1 MGRSRAAAN
10 DDDDDVGSGGVTRD
24 DVDDAHAEATTT
36 TTTTTTTTDENGDLK
51 PPSTP
56 STVGRVRH
64 GTATVNRP
72 PLRFGKATCVAS
84 ALLTLAFLA
93 LEGGRRRRRA
103 MLVEGFDPDEELLKH
118 SARVL
123 KAAEQMYQ
131 ENPSERN
138 RRHVDAAMDETRRL
152 SGRLR
157 QRKEAEARA
166 EAWKERV
173 RVKRAGE
180 ARTSMASAAAVDDD
194 KKPPLA
200 GSSAKWMSA
209 DARLRELLEERVAE
223 RSIAKEEEEEE
234 EKEDR
239 DDEEEAMKSVI
250 DDVPHVE
257 VVSEAALEETKE
269 EPRMKD
275 TPSEEYPP
283 ELVEAMKRME
293 ADIATGKFS
302 EEALFE
308 KYKDVLDKF
317 GEEFDPEDDE
327 DEDEHPQLLDPYW
340 WRNSRAL
347 HLITITR
354 DADSVTQ
361 LFALQMVP
369 DSIPARAR
377 PADKY
382 HVVAFESRS
391 DAEKFC
397 FLMQSKR
404 SDPELDEDL
413 RGLVSMKGIG
423 PKELQ
428 RVADDVDYGVTVVGA
443 GRIDLSPNRSHVDVL
458 NHVVHIGGEAYLW
471 EFARQVKRDFDDE
484 VAREEDK

>member
-1 MGRSRAAAN
+1 MA
-10 DDDDDVGSGGVTRD
+10 VSGKG
-24 DVDDAHAEATTT
+24 DVDESVVKSDVDADAKASSLTLGNEDATTT
-36 TTTTTTTTDENGDLK
+36 VTTEEERSDLK
-51 PPSTP
+51 PPMS
-56 STVGRVRH
+56 SSSSSSSSGRVRH

-123 KAAEQMYQ
+123 KMAEQMYQ

-157 QRKEAEARA
+157 QRKDAEARA

-173 RVKRAGE
+173 RVRKAGE
-180 ARTSMASAAAVDDD
+180 AGASTADDD

-200 GSSAKWMSA
+200 GSSAKWVSA

-223 RSIAKEEEEEE
+223 RSIAREEEEEE
-234 EKEDR
+234 
-239 DDEEEAMKSVI
+239 
-250 DDVPHVE
+250 DVPHVE
-257 VVSEAALEETKE
+257 VVSEEEAAPVVEEEETKE
-269 EPRMKD
+269 ESRMTKD

-317 GEEFDPEDDE
+317 GEEFDPEDDG

-369 DSIPARAR
+369 DSIPERAR
-377 PADKY
+377 PEDKY

-391 DAEKFC
+391 DAENFC

-404 SDPELDEDL
+404 GDPDLDEDL

-471 EFARQVKRDFDDE
+471 EFARRVKRDFDDE
-484 VAREEDK
+484 VEREEQEDK

>member
-1 MGRSRAAAN
+1 MVA
-10 DDDDDVGSGGVTRD
+10 SGKG
-24 DVDDAHAEATTT
+24 DVDESVVKSDVDADAKASSLTLGNEDATTT
-36 TTTTTTTTDENGDLK
+36 VTTEEERSDLK
-51 PPSTP
+51 PPST
-56 STVGRVRH
+56 SSSSSSGRVRH
-64 GTATVNRP
+64 GTATVKRP

-123 KAAEQMYQ
+123 KMAEQMYQ

-138 RRHVDAAMDETRRL
+138 RRHMDAAMDETRRL

-157 QRKEAEARA
+157 QRKDAEARA

-173 RVKRAGE
+173 RVRKAGE
-180 ARTSMASAAAVDDD
+180 AGEATADDD

-200 GSSAKWMSA
+200 GSSAKWVSA

-223 RSIAKEEEEEE
+223 RSIAREEDVVE
-234 EKEDR
+234 
-239 DDEEEAMKSVI
+239 
-250 DDVPHVE
+250 DVPHVE
-257 VVSEAALEETKE
+257 VVSEEAAPPVVEEEETKQ
-269 EPRMKD
+269 EPRTTKD

-317 GEEFDPEDDE
+317 GEEFDPEDDG

-369 DSIPARAR
+369 DSIPERAR
-377 PADKY
+377 PEDKY

-391 DAEKFC
+391 DAENFC

-404 SDPELDEDL
+404 GDPDLDEDL

-471 EFARQVKRDFDDE
+471 EFARRVKRDFDDE
-484 VAREEDK
+484 VEREEQEDK

>member
-1 MGRSRAAAN
+1 MSGKGDDESVVKTDADAKASSLTLDEDATAVTTVTTPTEEERS
-10 DDDDDVGSGGVTRD
+10 
-24 DVDDAHAEATTT
+24 
-36 TTTTTTTTDENGDLK
+36 DLQ
-51 PPSTP
+51 PPS
-56 STVGRVRH
+56 SSSSSGRVRH

-93 LEGGRRRRRA
+93 LEGGRRRRQA

-123 KAAEQMYQ
+123 KMAEQMYQ

-138 RRHVDAAMDETRRL
+138 RRHMDAAMEETRRL

-157 QRKEAEARA
+157 QRKDAEARA

-173 RVKRAGE
+173 RVRKAGE
-180 ARTSMASAAAVDDD
+180 AGEATADDD

-200 GSSAKWMSA
+200 GSSAKWVSA

-223 RSIAKEEEEEE
+223 RSIAREEDVVE
-234 EKEDR
+234 
-239 DDEEEAMKSVI
+239 
-250 DDVPHVE
+250 DVPHVE
-257 VVSEAALEETKE
+257 VVSEEAAPPVVEEEETKQ
-269 EPRMKD
+269 EPRTTKD

-317 GEEFDPEDDE
+317 GEEFDPEDDG

-369 DSIPARAR
+369 DSIPERAR
-377 PADKY
+377 PEDKY

-391 DAEKFC
+391 DAENFC

-404 SDPELDEDL
+404 GDPDLDEDL

-471 EFARQVKRDFDDE
+471 EFARRVKRDFDDE
-484 VAREEDK
+484 VEREEQEDK

>member
-1 MGRSRAAAN
+1 MAVSGKGDDESVVKTDADAKASSLTLDEDATAVTTVTTPTEEERS
-10 DDDDDVGSGGVTRD
+10 
-24 DVDDAHAEATTT
+24 
-36 TTTTTTTTDENGDLK
+36 DLQ
-51 PPSTP
+51 PPS
-56 STVGRVRH
+56 SSSSSGRVRH

-93 LEGGRRRRRA
+93 LEGGRRRRQA

-123 KAAEQMYQ
+123 KMAEQMYQ

-138 RRHVDAAMDETRRL
+138 RRHMDAAMEETRRL
-152 SGRLR
+152 SGQLR
-157 QRKEAEARA
+157 QRKDAEARA

-173 RVKRAGE
+173 RVRKAGE
-180 ARTSMASAAAVDDD
+180 AGATADDD

-200 GSSAKWMSA
+200 GSSAKWVSA

-223 RSIAKEEEEEE
+223 RSIAREEDVVE
-234 EKEDR
+234 
-239 DDEEEAMKSVI
+239 
-250 DDVPHVE
+250 DVPHVE
-257 VVSEAALEETKE
+257 VVSEAAASPIVEEEEEVEETKE
-269 EPRMKD
+269 ESRTTKD
-275 TPSEEYPP
+275 TSSEEYPP

-317 GEEFDPEDDE
+317 GEEFDPEDDG
-327 DEDEHPQLLDPYW
+327 DADEHPQLLDPYW

-369 DSIPARAR
+369 DSIPERAR
-377 PADKY
+377 PDDKY

-391 DAEKFC
+391 DAENFC

-404 SDPELDEDL
+404 GDPDLDEDL
-413 RGLVSMKGIG
+413 RGLVSIKGIG

-471 EFARQVKRDFDDE
+471 DFARQVKRDFDDE
-484 VAREEDK
+484 VKREEQEDK

>member
-1 MGRSRAAAN
+1 MAVSGKGDVGGSVVKTDADGSFLALGSEDATTPTPTEEEGRS
-10 DDDDDVGSGGVTRD
+10 
-24 DVDDAHAEATTT
+24 
-36 TTTTTTTTDENGDLK
+36 DLK
-51 PPSTP
+51 PPS
-56 STVGRVRH
+56 SSAASSSSSGRVRH

-84 ALLTLAFLA
+84 ALLTLAFLT

-103 MLVEGFDPDEELLKH
+103 MLEEGFDPDEELLKH

-123 KAAEQMYQ
+123 KMTEQMYQ

-138 RRHVDAAMDETRRL
+138 RRHMDAAMDETRRL

-157 QRKEAEARA
+157 QRKDAEARA

-173 RVKRAGE
+173 RVRKAGE
-180 ARTSMASAAAVDDD
+180 AGASIADDD

-200 GSSAKWMSA
+200 GSSAKWVSA
-209 DARLRELLEERVAE
+209 DARLRELLEERVAD
-223 RSIAKEEEEEE
+223 RSIAREEEE
-234 EKEDR
+234 
-239 DDEEEAMKSVI
+239 
-250 DDVPHVE
+250 DVPHVE
-257 VVSEAALEETKE
+257 VVSEEAAAVVVEEGEGEEDETKE
-269 EPRMKD
+269 ESRTTKD

-317 GEEFDPEDDE
+317 GEEFDPEDDG

-369 DSIPARAR
+369 DSIPERAR
-377 PADKY
+377 PEDRY

-391 DAEKFC
+391 DAENFC

-404 SDPELDEDL
+404 GDPDLDEDL

-428 RVADDVDYGVTVVGA
+428 QVADDVDYGVTVIGA

-471 EFARQVKRDFDDE
+471 EFAQRVKRDFDDE
-484 VAREEDK
+484 VEREEQEDK

>member
-1 MGRSRAAAN
+1 MVA
-10 DDDDDVGSGGVTRD
+10 SGKG
-24 DVDDAHAEATTT
+24 DVDGSVVKTDVDADAKASSLTLGNEDATTT
-36 TTTTTTTTDENGDLK
+36 VTTEEERSDLK
-51 PPSTP
+51 PPST
-56 STVGRVRH
+56 SSSSSSGRVRH
-64 GTATVNRP
+64 GTATVKRP

-123 KAAEQMYQ
+123 KMAEQMYQ

-138 RRHVDAAMDETRRL
+138 RRHMDAAMDETRRL

-157 QRKEAEARA
+157 QRKDAEARA

-173 RVKRAGE
+173 RVRKAGE
-180 ARTSMASAAAVDDD
+180 AGEATADDD

-200 GSSAKWMSA
+200 GSSAKWVSA

-223 RSIAKEEEEEE
+223 RSIAREEDVVE
-234 EKEDR
+234 
-239 DDEEEAMKSVI
+239 
-250 DDVPHVE
+250 DVPHVE
-257 VVSEAALEETKE
+257 VVSEEAAPPVVEEEETKQ
-269 EPRMKD
+269 EPRTTKD

-317 GEEFDPEDDE
+317 GEEFDPEDDG

-369 DSIPARAR
+369 DSIPERAR
-377 PADKY
+377 PEDKY

-391 DAEKFC
+391 DAENFC

-404 SDPELDEDL
+404 GDPDLDEDL

-471 EFARQVKRDFDDE
+471 EFVRRVKRDFDDE
-484 VAREEDK
+484 VEREEQEDK

>member
-1 MGRSRAAAN
+1 MVA
-10 DDDDDVGSGGVTRD
+10 SGKG
-24 DVDDAHAEATTT
+24 DVDESVVKSDVDADAKASSLTLGNEDATTT
-36 TTTTTTTTDENGDLK
+36 VMTEEERSDLK
-51 PPSTP
+51 PPST
-56 STVGRVRH
+56 SSSSSSGRVRH
-64 GTATVNRP
+64 GTATVKRP

-123 KAAEQMYQ
+123 KMAEQMYQ

-138 RRHVDAAMDETRRL
+138 RRHMDAAMDETRRL

-157 QRKEAEARA
+157 QRKDAEARA

-173 RVKRAGE
+173 RVRKAGE
-180 ARTSMASAAAVDDD
+180 AGEATADDD

-200 GSSAKWMSA
+200 GSSAKWVSA

-223 RSIAKEEEEEE
+223 RSIAREEEE
-234 EKEDR
+234 
-239 DDEEEAMKSVI
+239 
-250 DDVPHVE
+250 DVHHVE
-257 VVSEAALEETKE
+257 VVSEAAAAPVVEEEEEEEEGEEDEETKE
-269 EPRMKD
+269 EPRTTKD

-317 GEEFDPEDDE
+317 GEEFDPEDDG

-369 DSIPARAR
+369 DSIPERAR
-377 PADKY
+377 PEDKY

-391 DAEKFC
+391 DAENFC

-404 SDPELDEDL
+404 GDPDLDEDL

-471 EFARQVKRDFDDE
+471 EFARRVKRDFDDE
-484 VAREEDK
+484 VEREEQEDK

>member
-1 MGRSRAAAN
+1 MAVSGKG
-10 DDDDDVGSGGVTRD
+10 DDWSVVKS
-24 DVDDAHAEATTT
+24 DADAKASSLTLGNEDATTVTTT
-36 TTTTTTTTDENGDLK
+36 TPTTTPTEEERSDLK
-51 PPSTP
+51 PPS
-56 STVGRVRH
+56 SSSSSSSSGRVRH

-123 KAAEQMYQ
+123 KMAEQMYQ

-157 QRKEAEARA
+157 QRKDAEARA

-173 RVKRAGE
+173 RVRKAGE
-180 ARTSMASAAAVDDD
+180 AGATADDD

-200 GSSAKWMSA
+200 GSSAKWVSA

-223 RSIAKEEEEEE
+223 RSIAREEEE
-234 EKEDR
+234 
-239 DDEEEAMKSVI
+239 
-250 DDVPHVE
+250 DVPHVE
-257 VVSEAALEETKE
+257 VVSEAAAAPIVEEEEEDEETKE
-269 EPRMKD
+269 ESRTTKD
-275 TPSEEYPP
+275 TSSEEYPP

-317 GEEFDPEDDE
+317 GEEFDPEDDG

-369 DSIPARAR
+369 DSIPERAR
-377 PADKY
+377 PEDKY

-391 DAEKFC
+391 DAENFC

-404 SDPELDEDL
+404 GDPDLDEDL

-484 VAREEDK
+484 VEREEQEDK